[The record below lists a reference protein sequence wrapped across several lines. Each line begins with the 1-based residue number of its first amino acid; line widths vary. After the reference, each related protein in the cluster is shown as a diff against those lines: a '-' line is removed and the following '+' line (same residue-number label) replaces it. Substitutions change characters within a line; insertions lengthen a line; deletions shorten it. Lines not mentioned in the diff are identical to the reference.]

1 MVRQRTLNLCT
12 AFIITVVLRGDTFRA
27 VLSRVGEIRS
37 LLPRGVNVMAV
48 TATATKSVRT
58 AVSRTLGMRNPH
70 IVACSP
76 CKKNLMY
83 SASPFISVEKSF
95 KRIATRLQAERTD

>member
-12 AFIITVVLRGDTFRA
+12 AFIITVVLKGDTFCA

-37 LLPRGVNVMAV
+37 LLPRGVNVMVV

-70 IVACSP
+70 I
-76 CKKNLMY
+76 
-83 SASPFISVEKSF
+83 
-95 KRIATRLQAERTD
+95 